1 MWKNRLFLALAW
13 VGRWLSLLAPIA
25 LVIWFNRDIYFK
37 DQIATYK
44 IFTAFAFA
52 GAVIV
57 PIIVKEVK
65 AGLLVWLGIVLIM
78 LALLKPI
85 LADLEFLLTVFTI
98 SYAVYKYIFTNIYNY
113 LKKVCELELDANIKA
128 KAMGKV
134 MKQNKLEETTG
145 RV

>member
-44 IFTAFAFA
+44 IFAAFAFA

-57 PIIVKEVK
+57 PIIEKRK
-65 AGLLVWLGIVLIM
+65 SGLPGLVLCCV
-78 LALLKPI
+78 ALDI
-85 LADLEFLLTVFTI
+85 SRFRVFVDGFYHQLC
-98 SYAVYKYIFTNIYNY
+98 SVSLNIY
-113 LKKVCELELDANIKA
+113 K
-128 KAMGKV
+128 M
-134 MKQNKLEETTG
+134 
-145 RV
+145 